1 MSTTNS
7 STMTDTSTMND
18 NSTMTIDQ
26 KELDLFLSAADV
38 LKYYRVKCTNLRGDK
53 TYFKFVYYEIERGII
68 EKCIKN
74 AIGFLSKYPN
84 YLYLMKEASI
94 SIIV

>member
-1 MSTTNS
+1 MSTTNT
-7 STMTDTSTMND
+7 STMTDISTMND

-38 LKYYRVKCTNLRGDK
+38 LKYYRVKCSNLRGDK

-68 EKCIKN
+68 EKCTKI
-74 AIGFLSKYPN
+74 AIDFLSKYPN
-84 YLYLMKEASI
+84 YLYLTNEVGI